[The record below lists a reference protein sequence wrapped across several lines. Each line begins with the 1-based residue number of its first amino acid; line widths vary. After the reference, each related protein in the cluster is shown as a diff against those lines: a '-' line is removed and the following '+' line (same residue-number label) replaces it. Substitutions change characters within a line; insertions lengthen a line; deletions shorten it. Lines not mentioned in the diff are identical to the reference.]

1 MLPSTRVN
9 WSVINFRIIKDGI
22 LCLILIL
29 LGVWVSFIVKF
40 PFCGFTFSFR
50 TVEVYFD
57 VFIIHHYLV
66 ANEMSENRFF

>member
-9 WSVINFRIIKDGI
+9 WSIINFRIIKDGT

-29 LGVWVSFIVKF
+29 LGVWVSFIGKF
-40 PFCGFTFSFR
+40 PLCGFTFSLR

-57 VFIIHHYLV
+57 IFIIHHDLV
-66 ANEMSENRFF
+66 ANEISENRFF